1 MFSETFSSL
10 SGTIKKL
17 DKIDILSN
25 SYVSIIFQN
34 GKKSNTIFILY
45 TKFAKIAFL

>member
-10 SGTIKKL
+10 SGTIKK
-17 DKIDILSN
+17 IR
-25 SYVSIIFQN
+25 QN
-34 GKKSNTIFILY
+34 RYFVQFLCVYNIPKWKKSNTIFILY